1 MMNVGG
7 LISNEH
13 GYSGMQG
20 RGFFAGVSGYGF
32 HAEYSQNGGFDWGG
46 SSQVATAKYDSEQ
59 STGKHVSGLS
69 QTIVEKTYEKALTYT
84 GLKEEF
90 SFSDVDS
97 PTMMITDSDGDPVP
111 EYSEDATIEG
121 HTHNKSHSD
130 MPTNVDNKY
139 AYNHPDKR
147 HVIINSAGQVVEYR
161 GVPYDRSD
169 VTHRNTDPSPQVIN
183 VWSVHDV
190 KRGVWSFNLY

>member
-32 HAEYSQNGGFDWGG
+32 HAEYSQNGGFDWGV

-59 STGKHVSGLS
+59 STGKHV
-69 QTIVEKTYEKALTYT
+69 
-84 GLKEEF
+84 
-90 SFSDVDS
+90 S

-121 HTHNKSHSD
+121 HIHNKSHSD

-139 AYNHPDKR
+139 AYDHPDKR

-169 VTHRNTDPSPQVIN
+169 VTHRNTDLSPQVIN